1 MLFLRYDLGE
11 EHQRG
16 KERFMNK
23 ERDEAVKT
31 ARRMRMAEAQVRA
44 APERERE
51 GLASVHVH
59 FLSPG

>member
-1 MLFLRYDLGE
+1 MCVMMFLSTRYDLGE
-11 EHQRG
+11 EYQRG
-16 KERFMNK
+16 KERFMAK

-44 APERERE
+44 TPERE

-59 FLSPG
+59 